1 MSLIQEIFLE
11 SDWEEVEQAQAACD
25 ERANQLRAEGHNCT
39 CTTLYRINDGRR
51 VFLLEAQHPDTL
63 EPEHRPSRRKPPA
76 RRPAQ
81 RS

>member
-1 MSLIQEIFLE
+1 
-11 SDWEEVEQAQAACD
+11 
-25 ERANQLRAEGHNCT
+25 
-39 CTTLYRINDGRR
+39 
-51 VFLLEAQHPDTL
+51 LLEAQHPDTL